1 VNRVSLH
8 DLAPAQPA
16 SPDEVLRGLRSPQK
30 ELPCKLLY
38 DEVGSEL
45 FEQICA
51 LDEYYPTRTEL
62 RIMRQAAAEMAA
74 RLGPECLLIEY
85 GSGSSTKTRL
95 LLDRLE
101 RPAGYV
107 PIDVSRELLRQSA
120 AALADAYPGLQV
132 APVCADYTA
141 DFAIPPTARPAARRV
156 AYYPGSTIGNF
167 VPDEARRFLA
177 TVAAVCGPGGGLLIG
192 VDLKKDP
199 LVLHRAYNDALGV
212 TAAFNLNILRRLNRE
227 LQANFAL
234 DQFRHYAFYNPVFA
248 RVEMHLVSLSNQVVR
263 VAGVDVPFERGES
276 IWTEASYKYN
286 PWEFADLAASAGWRV
301 EQVWIDDRGFFSVQY
316 LTPVPGHPSDPRGSL
331 GTPPAT
337 SRAPSG
343 RR

>member
-1 VNRVSLH
+1 MNGVSLH
-8 DLAPAQPA
+8 DLAPAQA
-16 SPDEVLRGLRSPQK
+16 AARDEVLRGLRSPQK
-30 ELPCKLLY
+30 ELPCKLFY
-38 DEVGSEL
+38 DEVGSQL

-51 LDEYYPTRTEL
+51 LDEYYPTRLEM
-62 RIMRQAAAEMAA
+62 RIMRAAARDMAA

-95 LLDRLE
+95 LLDHLE

-120 AALADAYPGLQV
+120 AALADAYPELQIL
-132 APVCADYTA
+132 PVCADYTA
-141 DFAIPPTARPAARRV
+141 NLAIPPTARSALRRA

-167 VPDEARRFLA
+167 VPDDARRFLA
-177 TVAAVCGPGGGLLIG
+177 KIAEVCGGGGGLLVG

-212 TAAFNLNILRRLNRE
+212 TAAFNLNILKRLNRE

-248 RVEMHLVSLSNQVVR
+248 RVEMHLVSLSDQMVR
-263 VAGVDVPFERGES
+263 VAGFDIPFERGES

-286 PWEFADLAASAGWRV
+286 PWEFAELAASAGWRV
-301 EQVWIDDRGFFSVQY
+301 EHVWKDDRGFFSVQY
-316 LTPVPGHPSDPRGSL
+316 LTAA
-331 GTPPAT
+331 PAT